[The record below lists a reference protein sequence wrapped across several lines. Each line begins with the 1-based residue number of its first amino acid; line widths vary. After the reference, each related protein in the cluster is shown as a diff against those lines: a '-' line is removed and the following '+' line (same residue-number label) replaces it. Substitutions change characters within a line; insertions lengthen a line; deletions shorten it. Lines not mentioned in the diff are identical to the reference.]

1 MTNPP
6 PAMEQFRLEFQ
17 DNGLVHLVFDAPGRT
32 MNVFSNAAIHE
43 LKAFAAWLGTSD
55 VLGVLVRSGKDNAFC
70 AGADLTELGVAYDMI
85 VAAPARERFTID
97 FRSAARRVGKEW
109 VSTCG
114 LWWLPSH

>member
-1 MTNPP
+1 
-6 PAMEQFRLEFQ
+6 
-17 DNGLVHLVFDAPGRT
+17 

-85 VAAPARERFTID
+85 VAAPPRERFPIAFD
-97 FRSAARRVGKEW
+97 HFFPLSPALRPLDSPGHPVPSAIPALALAGA
-109 VSTCG
+109 SA
-114 LWWLPSH
+114 PSPPPP